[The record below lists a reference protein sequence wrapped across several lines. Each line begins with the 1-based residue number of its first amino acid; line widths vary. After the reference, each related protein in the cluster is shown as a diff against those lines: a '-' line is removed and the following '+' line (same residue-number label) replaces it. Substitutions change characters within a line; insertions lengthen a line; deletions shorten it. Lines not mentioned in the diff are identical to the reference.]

1 MSKNTAAPIA
11 TPLRPIDAAD
21 RLYDASALVS
31 AISARVVQL
40 AHESNELTDTGCTEL
55 TRLLALVHCQVEE
68 VAGALFTL
76 KLKD

>member
-1 MSKNTAAPIA
+1 MTENTTSPTAAP
-11 TPLRPIDAAD
+11 LRRIDAAD

-55 TRLLALVHCQVEE
+55 TRLLALVHRQVEE
-68 VAGALFTL
+68 VADALFTL
-76 KLKD
+76 KLEN